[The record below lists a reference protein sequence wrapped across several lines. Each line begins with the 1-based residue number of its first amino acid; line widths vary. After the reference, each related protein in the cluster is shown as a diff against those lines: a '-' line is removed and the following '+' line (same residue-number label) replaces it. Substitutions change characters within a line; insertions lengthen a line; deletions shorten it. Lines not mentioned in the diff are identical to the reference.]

1 MKILTNIQTSQLGGI
16 GQTLQNLILY
26 LEKNNPSDIKIVGVE
41 VTSEPNCSSKGINYH
56 QVSNSVLKM
65 ISIGVKTPYFGD
77 LIQKVSNVKEIK
89 ETYAELIDAY
99 IDIIKREKPDLILI
113 NGTYFVPWSLFQ
125 AGSAL
130 KVPMVLH
137 YHGILSKETAHYDTS
152 LQKIILEM
160 EKTFDNDNLL
170 YVFPSKLAKKTVENE
185 VFGHKISKTAII
197 PNSIPDHFFNIEK
210 TGLAKN
216 VAFVGRWSAIK
227 NPQFIK
233 KIINFDRKEKGGHSF
248 NIVSDIEKMKK
259 DSMSNLSYIKVYDPM
274 SSRKLAKFYEKMGII
289 ISPSLFETYGN
300 VAQESIASGTP
311 ALISSNMG
319 VSETFR
325 DLGLSDYIVNFK
337 STQDVYNKIINFSGQ
352 PISDKVRKKLKRNL
366 TPQVVNKRL
375 LKALRSL

>member
-125 AGSAL
+125 AGSTL

-137 YHGILSKETAHYDTS
+137 YHGILSKETAHYDAS

-160 EKTFDNDNLL
+160 ERTFDNDNLL
-170 YVFPSKLAKKTVENE
+170 YVFPSKLAKTTVENE

-233 KIINFDRKEKGGHSF
+233 KIINFDRKEKGEHSF

-259 DSMSNLSYIKVYDPM
+259 DSMSNLSYIKLYDPM